1 MRIDLV
7 FFDVT
12 SGHRSSA
19 FALAKA
25 IGMQHPQARIR
36 VLNFTDILS
45 YQPFLQSLAHFG
57 IDLFNWGVRREQAY
71 FARQQVQIFQLIQAH
86 VPKAMIAQVA
96 RFWQEDPP
104 DSVVSVMPIC
114 NWLLE
119 RALHHVQPHSSYI
132 VVPVDYEEPHR
143 NYWFDRR
150 MDTFYIAP
158 TAILFN
164 QAHQRGI
171 APQRVLRA
179 SGMPIDPHFYQP
191 APPNHAEALH
201 ALGLD
206 PQLPTILVG
215 FGGQGSV
222 LVQRCAEQLDRL
234 GNTINVIFLCGRD
247 DQLRQQIEQRR
258 APYRMI
264 ARGFSPEPPTAYYHL
279 ADILVGKPGTMT
291 INEALITRTAFLAIE
306 SRSLAVV
313 QRGNEAWLRQ
323 SEVGTVIRLPELAE
337 AIERLLNTSTI
348 NQQIEAEWHRGVFD
362 IAAMIV
368 EITQQ
373 RQIHTDE

>member
-19 FALAKA
+19 LALAKA
-25 IGMQHPQARIR
+25 IEMQHPQVRIR
-36 VLNFTDILS
+36 VLNFTDILR
-45 YQPFLQSLAHFG
+45 YQPFLQSLAHAG

-71 FARQQVQIFQLIQAH
+71 FARQQIQLFQLIQANL
-86 VPKAMIAQVA
+86 PASMIEQVA
-96 RFWQEDPP
+96 HFWREDPP
-104 DSVVSVMPIC
+104 DGVVSVMPIC

-119 RALHHVQPHSSYI
+119 RALHHLNPHSAYI
-132 VVPVDYEEPHR
+132 VVPVDFEEPHR

-150 MDTFYIAP
+150 MDCFYLAP
-158 TAILFN
+158 TTVLFQ
-164 QAHQRGI
+164 QAQQRGI
-171 APQRVLRA
+171 APQRVHAVR
-179 SGMPIDPHFYQP
+179 GMPIDPLFYQP
-191 APPNHAEALH
+191 APPNRAEALQ

-247 DQLRQQIEQRR
+247 AQLRQQIEQRR
-258 APYRMI
+258 APYRMV
-264 ARGFSPEPPTAYYHL
+264 ACGFSPEPPAASYHM

-291 INEALITRTAFLAIE
+291 ITEALITRTPFLAIE

-323 SEVGTVIRLPELAE
+323 SGVGEVIRLPDLA
-337 AIERLLNTSTI
+337 AAVERLLRSTTV

-368 EITQQ
+368 AITQQ
-373 RQIHTDE
+373 HE